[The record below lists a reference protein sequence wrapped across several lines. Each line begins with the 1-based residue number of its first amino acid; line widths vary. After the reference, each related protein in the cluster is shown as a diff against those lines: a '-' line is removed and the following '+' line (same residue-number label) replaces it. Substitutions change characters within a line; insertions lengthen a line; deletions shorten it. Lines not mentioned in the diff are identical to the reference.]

1 MIDPDSGPPG
11 WGAAHRGPEDVC
23 HDEAMEGSREGGLTA
38 YVCATCGAQYPPA
51 AGPPA
56 ECAICVDERQY
67 VGWDGQRWTTLEE
80 LQADHRADVREEEPG
95 LTGIGST
102 PAFAIGQRALLV
114 ETGEGNVLWDCL
126 APFDDEAAAAV
137 EARGGIDAIAISHP
151 HYYTTMVDW
160 SRAFDAPIRLTV
172 ADRRWVTRPDAAID
186 FWDGDRLDLFGG
198 LTLLRLGGHFAGG
211 TVLHW
216 PAGAEGRGALLAGD
230 ILQVVADRR
239 WVSFMRSYPNL
250 IPLPAAKVE
259 AMTAALE
266 PWEFD
271 RLYGAWFGRVLAAD
285 AHDAVRRSAARYV
298 GAVTEGFG
306 ED

>member
-1 MIDPDSGPPG
+1 
-11 WGAAHRGPEDVC
+11 
-23 HDEAMEGSREGGLTA
+23 MEGSREDGRTA
-38 YVCATCGAQYPPA
+38 FICATCGAQYTPSA
-51 AGPPA
+51 APPA
-56 ECAICVDERQY
+56 ECAICADERQY
-67 VGWDGQRWTTLEE
+67 VGPDGQEWTTPAE
-80 LQADHRADVREEEPG
+80 LRATQRADIRTEEPR

-102 PAFAIGQRALLV
+102 PGFAIGERALLL
-114 ETGEGNVLWDCL
+114 ETDEGNLLWDCL
-126 APFDDEAAAAV
+126 APFDDEVVEAV
-137 EARGGIDAIAISHP
+137 RARGGIDAIAISHP

-160 SRAFDAPIRLTV
+160 SRAFDAPIRLPA
-172 ADRRWVTRPDAAID
+172 ADREWVTRPDAAIE
-186 FWDGDRLDLFGG
+186 FWDGGRLDLFGG

-230 ILQVVADRR
+230 IVQVVADRR

-259 AMTAALE
+259 AMVAALE

-271 RLYGAWFGRVLAAD
+271 RIYGAWFGRVVDAD

-298 GAVTEGFG
+298 RAVTEGFG

>member
-1 MIDPDSGPPG
+1 
-11 WGAAHRGPEDVC
+11 
-23 HDEAMEGSREGGLTA
+23 MEGSREGGMTA

-51 AGPPA
+51 AGPPT

-80 LQADHRADVREEEPG
+80 LRADHRADVREEEPG

-114 ETGEGNVLWDCL
+114 ETGNGNVLWDCL
-126 APFDDEAAAAV
+126 APFDDETAAAV
-137 EARGGIDAIAISHP
+137 DARGGIDAIAISHP

-160 SRAFDAPIRLTV
+160 SRAFDAPIRLAA
-172 ADRRWVTRPDAAID
+172 ADRRWVTRPDPAID

-198 LTLLRLGGHFAGG
+198 LTLLCLGGHFAGG

-271 RLYGAWFGRVLAAD
+271 RLYGAWFGRVVDAD
-285 AHDAVRRSAARYV
+285 AHNAVRRSAARYV

>member
-1 MIDPDSGPPG
+1 M
-11 WGAAHRGPEDVC
+11 EDL
-23 HDEAMEGSREGGLTA
+23 SEGGTTA
-38 YVCATCGAQYPPA
+38 FVCATCGAQHSPSVEPPE
-51 AGPPA
+51 

-67 VGWDGQRWTTLEE
+67 VGHEGQRWTTLAE
-80 LQADHRADVREEEPG
+80 LRRAHRADVREEEPR

-114 ETGEGNVLWDCL
+114 ETAEGNVLWDCL
-126 APFDDEAAAAV
+126 APFDEEVAAAV
-137 EARGGIDAIAISHP
+137 RARGGIAAIAISHP
-151 HYYTTMVDW
+151 HYYSTMVEW
-160 SRAFDAPIRLTV
+160 SRAFGAPIFLPA
-172 ADRRWVTRPDAAID
+172 ADRRWVMRPDPAIE
-186 FWDGDRLDLFGG
+186 FWDGARLDLPGG

-216 PAGAEGRGALLAGD
+216 PAGAEGRGALLSGD

-259 AMTAALE
+259 AMAAALE
-266 PWEFD
+266 PFRFD
-271 RLYGAWFGRVLAAD
+271 RLYGAWFGRVVATD

-298 GAVTEGFG
+298 RAVTEGFG
-306 ED
+306 DG